1 MSYAVVNRA
10 WWVSNLA
17 GACPGDAAGEAW
29 GRAPLRSPSTPFS
42 RRVAA
47 AVRDRSRELTA
58 ERPPDW
64 SPVEGAKHKWA
75 KSTVARVVSRAMV
88 ALAIGV
94 VLWLLGRHVA
104 AVVLVAVLFLLTA
117 ASLLF
122 PSVAAGV
129 DRGEETVRRVG
140 RALAFVLLGVVH
152 LLVFTPVSPAAVA
165 RHDRSR
171 SVPGRRLDLLASE
184 PPKSG
189 RPLYRRPFAY
199 ERLET
204 ARPGGGRR
212 LRAALAFAALVL
224 LIDVGVGAL
233 LHARDKTGDAPR
245 RPSARACCS
254 TRTSP
259 PRATSRG

>member
-1 MSYAVVNRA
+1 M
-10 WWVSNLA
+10 
-17 GACPGDAAGEAW
+17 
-29 GRAPLRSPSTPFS
+29 
-42 RRVAA
+42 AA

-129 DRGEETVRRVG
+129 DRGEETVRRVAG

-165 RHDRSR
+165 RRPAR
-171 SVPGRRLDLLASE
+171 ARFPGRRLDLLASE